1 IAERQDGTVGELL
14 NLLAPEPPPE
24 PPPYDFRDR
33 SPTAREAWRQYN
45 EAFVDWYITSGPIGE
60 LTLAATVG
68 DNAALRTIKPLK
80 EAVDRLRKKL
90 VGWWDSSKGAFNE
103 RVKNVPEVAQA
114 VREVEEE
121 ATKAF
126 GKDFRLGVLKE
137 PPFIGAFE
145 RYPVGETR
153 LYDLME
159 MTRPSGG
166 LYDLPYTED
175 LARMAQ
181 GIEPDILKTIRMQ
194 AK

>member
-1 IAERQDGTVGELL
+1 QQDLFHEVAGMVGHALGNPLARAVPYAVLGPFHPRKLLGYIAERQDGTVGELL

-145 RYPVGETR
+145 RYPV
-153 LYDLME
+153 
-159 MTRPSGG
+159 
-166 LYDLPYTED
+166 
-175 LARMAQ
+175 
-181 GIEPDILKTIRMQ
+181 
-194 AK
+194 